1 MGVYNTLTY
10 NPLGSIQ
17 TAISNV
23 NERNRIKRDYWK
35 NKADIWSNS
44 IKGLASIAGK
54 ALDYYQAYKED
65 PETKLAALQ
74 KELEEAEHLKAV
86 QHLKEV
92 QDKYNQQVAQR
103 KAFDEYALRDKG
115 VYEAEHLKEVQDKYN
130 QQVAQ
135 RKAFDEYALRDKG
148 VYEADKMQD
157 YKPNIDDSYV
167 TYLGAINNYS
177 LPYMQDY
184 YRRGR

>member
-1 MGVYNTLTY
+1 MGIYNTLTY

-74 KELEEAEHLKAV
+74 KELEEAEHLK
-86 QHLKEV
+86 EV
-92 QDKYNQQVAQR
+92 QDKYNQQVEQR

-115 VYEAEHLKEVQDKYN
+115 L
-130 QQVAQ
+130 
-135 RKAFDEYALRDKG
+135 YA
-148 VYEADKMQD
+148 ANKMQD
-157 YKPNIDDSYV
+157 YKPNIDDSYA

>member
-1 MGVYNTLTY
+1 MGIYNTLTY

-74 KELEEAEHLKAV
+74 KELEEAEHLK
-86 QHLKEV
+86 EV

-103 KAFDEYALRDKG
+103 KAFDEYANSPAIKAANEMRD
-115 VYEAEHLKEVQDKYN
+115 YQPNEAYSQ
-130 QQVAQ
+130 
-135 RKAFDEYALRDKG
+135 
-148 VYEADKMQD
+148 
-157 YKPNIDDSYV
+157 
-167 TYLGAINNYS
+167 YLGAINNYS

>member
-1 MGVYNTLTY
+1 MGIYNTLTY

-74 KELEEAEHLKAV
+74 KELEEAEHLK
-86 QHLKEV
+86 
-92 QDKYNQQVAQR
+92 
-103 KAFDEYALRDKG
+103 
-115 VYEAEHLKEVQDKYN
+115 EVQDKYN

>member
-1 MGVYNTLTY
+1 MGIYNTLTY

-74 KELEEAEHLKAV
+74 KELEEAEHLK
-86 QHLKEV
+86 EV
-92 QDKYNQQVAQR
+92 QDKYNQQVEQR

-115 VYEAEHLKEVQDKYN
+115 VYEAN
-130 QQVAQ
+130 
-135 RKAFDEYALRDKG
+135 
-148 VYEADKMQD
+148 KMKD

-184 YRRGR
+184 YRRGI

>member
-115 VYEAEHLKEVQDKYN
+115 VYEA
-130 QQVAQ
+130 
-135 RKAFDEYALRDKG
+135 
-148 VYEADKMQD
+148 DKMQD

>member
-74 KELEEAEHLKAV
+74 KELEEAEHLK
-86 QHLKEV
+86 
-92 QDKYNQQVAQR
+92 
-103 KAFDEYALRDKG
+103 
-115 VYEAEHLKEVQDKYN
+115 EVQDKYN

>member
-1 MGVYNTLTY
+1 MGIYNTLTY
-10 NPLGSIQ
+10 NPLGSVQ

-74 KELEEAEHLKAV
+74 KELEEAEQSKAEQEAELRKLV
-86 QHLKEV
+86 Q
-92 QDKYNQQVAQR
+92 
-103 KAFDEYALRDKG
+103 
-115 VYEAEHLKEVQDKYN
+115 EAEHLKEVQDKYN

>member
-1 MGVYNTLTY
+1 MGIYNTLTY

-54 ALDYYQAYKED
+54 ALDYYQAYNED

-74 KELEEAEHLKAV
+74 KELA
-86 QHLKEV
+86 
-92 QDKYNQQVAQR
+92 
-103 KAFDEYALRDKG
+103 
-115 VYEAEHLKEVQDKYN
+115 EAEHLKEVQDKYN